1 MRKPALK
8 LPVRFRPDRRHALLA
23 IAALVAG
30 LIVAGVYGLYTRLEA
45 ERRQATEAAVQAS
58 ADELAQNLGAVLAG
72 HRKALLD
79 LAADPKIL
87 VALSGADEAARR
99 TLAAEAQARLPDA
112 LLLRLLPRGTMEPD
126 STTTPPLTYAAV
138 ELMRENAESTK
149 PIKAELN
156 LSGQPQEHVVLLQRV
171 PVQGE
176 LVGFLH
182 LSLQAAPIR
191 AALKKF
197 APPGLA
203 AEIEQPMTHG
213 PPVIVARAGE
223 TPKAGVAMKSASIP
237 GTAWVVAVRPST
249 AAENGSVDYGAMRVP
264 AVALLVALA
273 LLGFGYAKLRARRRT
288 GPMRTGPARAETEY
302 QGAIK
307 SILSGDFPG
316 LERLLPG
323 LASPGESGAP
333 LSFGLSGDDVT
344 TLPAPEQ
351 SAAAALTTDIAVAPA
366 KASVGGI
373 SPTIFRTYDIRG
385 IVGTQLTEDAVR
397 RIGRAFGSEAAAVG
411 QQTVIVA
418 RDGRS
423 SSVALQ
429 AALVAGLRESGRD
442 VLDIGLTPT
451 PVLYFATNYLD
462 TRTGVMVTGSHNP
475 AEYNG
480 LKMVL
485 DGRTISGEAIQAIR
499 RRIETDD
506 YTSGAG
512 TLEQTEIIPD
522 YIRRI
527 SEDIPVSLGDSLKVV
542 VDCGNGVPGI
552 VAPHLLRAIGHD
564 VIELYCEVDGDF
576 PNHHPDPSQP
586 ENLEDLIAIVKHE
599 QADLGLAFD
608 GDGDRLGV
616 VDRNGTIIWP
626 DRQMMLYAMD
636 ILARN
641 PGATIIYDV
650 KCSKHLG
657 EFIRAHGGE
666 PLMWK
671 TGHSLIKAKMIETG
685 ALLAGEMSGHIFFKE
700 RWYGF
705 DDALYGAARLLE
717 ILVNANEP
725 PEAIFA
731 RLPGG
736 VATPELRLDMPEH
749 RHEAFMAEI
758 KAAAQFPDA
767 EVSEIDGLRVDLPHG
782 FGLIRPSNTTPCLV
796 LRFEG
801 DDDHALAAVK
811 DRFRALLLGLDANLK
826 LPF

>member
-1 MRKPALK
+1 MRKPSLNF
-8 LPVRFRPDRRHALLA
+8 PTGFRPDRRHVMLVLGVVALL
-23 IAALVAG
+23 LVLSG
-30 LIVAGVYGLYTRLEA
+30 GYGLYTRYVDQREKA
-45 ERRQATEAAVQAS
+45 AEAAEQAK
-58 ADELAQNLGAVLAG
+58 ADALAQDLGSVLAVN
-72 HRKALLD
+72 RKLLLE
-79 LAADPKIL
+79 LAADPKVL
-87 VALSGADEAARR
+87 AALSGADDEVRKV
-99 TLAAEAQARLPDA
+99 LAAEAQGKFANA
-112 LLLRLLPRGTMEPD
+112 LILRLVPRGASQPD
-126 STTTPPLTYAAV
+126 SSSTPPLTYASV
-138 ELMRENAESTK
+138 ELMHQNAAGTK
-149 PIKAELN
+149 PIAAELN
-156 LSGQPQEHVVLLQRV
+156 LGGTPQEHIVLIQRV
-171 PVQGE
+171 PAQGE

-182 LSLQAAPIR
+182 LSLQVNTVR
-191 AALKKF
+191 DALKKF
-197 APPGLA
+197 APPDMV
-203 AEIEQPMTHG
+203 AEIQQAVSKG
-213 PPVIVARAGE
+213 PPVIVARAGG
-223 TPKAGVAMKSASIP
+223 TPKAGVAMKSAPVP
-237 GTAWVVAVRPST
+237 GTAW
-249 AAENGSVDYGAMRVP
+249 
-264 AVALLVALA
+264 AVAIRESGVEEGPALELPPMLAPAAGLIALLALA
-273 LLGFGYAKLRARRRT
+273 GLAYSKRLGGHAGTTKAGRVEEGA
-288 GPMRTGPARAETEY
+288 TEF

-307 SILSGDFPG
+307 SILSGDYPG

-323 LASPGESGAP
+323 SDGAAVDTSPISLGLA
-333 LSFGLSGDDVT
+333 GDDVT
-344 TLPAPEQ
+344 TLPAPADDEP
-351 SAAAALTTDIAVAPA
+351 SALPVTPGVAPEP
-366 KASVGGI
+366 SVGGVP
-373 SPTIFRTYDIRG
+373 SVIFRSYDIRG
-385 IVGTQLTEDAVR
+385 LVGKQLTEEGAR
-397 RIGRAFGSEAAAVG
+397 KIGRAFGSEAAAVG

-423 SSVALQ
+423 SSLALQ
-429 AALVAGLRESGRD
+429 AALVAGLREAGRD
-442 VLDIGLTPT
+442 VVDIGLTPT

-512 TLEQTEIIPD
+512 SLEQLEIVPD

-527 SEDIPVSLGDSLKVV
+527 SEEIPVSLGDSLKVV

-552 VAPHLLRAIGHD
+552 VAPHILRAIGHD

-586 ENLEDLIAIVKHE
+586 ENLEDLITIVKHE

-626 DRQMMLYAMD
+626 DRQMMLYAQD

-657 EFIRAHGGE
+657 PFIREHGGE

-725 PEAIFA
+725 PEDVFA

-749 RHEAFMAEI
+749 RHAEFMEQI
-758 KAAAQFPDA
+758 KQAAKFPDA
-767 EVSEIDGLRVDLPHG
+767 ELNEIDGLRVDLPQG
-782 FGLIRPSNTTPCLV
+782 FGLVRPSNTTPCLV

-811 DRFRALLLGLDANLK
+811 DRFRSLLLGIDATLQ